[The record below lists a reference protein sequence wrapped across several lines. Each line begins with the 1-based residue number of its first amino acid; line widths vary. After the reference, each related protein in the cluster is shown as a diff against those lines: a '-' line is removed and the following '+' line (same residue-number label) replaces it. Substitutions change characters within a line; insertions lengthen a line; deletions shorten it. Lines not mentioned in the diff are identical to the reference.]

1 MVKSSKTPLFSQSVR
16 REDQIMMNADNIIED
31 EAELGIIMHK
41 KIVGDNL
48 KTVKGPSKKISM
60 HMDNSRYLRS

>member
-1 MVKSSKTPLFSQSVR
+1 
-16 REDQIMMNADNIIED
+16 MMNLPDNINED

-41 KIVGDNL
+41 QIVGDNL

-60 HMDNSRYLRS
+60 